1 MYKKL
6 TDEEILK
13 KWYNG
18 DENALDFLLKKY
30 KTLANKISRSY
41 FLIGAESEDILQ
53 EAMIGLYSACRNFKE
68 ESNAS
73 FKTFATLCITRAV
86 QSAVKKANRMKNKYL
101 NESLTLSSQGTVI
114 MESTDNIDE
123 EVCLYI
129 PSNVLPP
136 EDILLAEEREKEIE
150 KIIDENLSKK
160 EKSVLNLYLKGLS
173 YIEIAE
179 ILNENVKSIDNAI
192 SRTKKKLEEI
202 RKQN

>member
-1 MYKKL
+1 
-6 TDEEILK
+6 
-13 KWYNG
+13 
-18 DENALDFLLKKY
+18 
-30 KTLANKISRSY
+30 
-41 FLIGAESEDILQ
+41 
-53 EAMIGLYSACRNFKE
+53 
-68 ESNAS
+68 
-73 FKTFATLCITRAV
+73 
-86 QSAVKKANRMKNKYL
+86 MKNKYL

-192 SRTKKKLEEI
+192 SRTKRKLDDLL
-202 RKQN
+202 K